1 MDTAHDTTL
10 DTAANESPHEIR
22 IIAPEVTVRAVHR
35 GVKLSVAA
43 FVVCVVA
50 LFAAAIAT
58 SLHFTEDDGA
68 HIWAMVLMGA
78 VIITILLSAILA
90 PFLKAAR
97 SHR

>member
-1 MDTAHDTTL
+1 MDTALDTTP
-10 DTAANESPHEIR
+10 SQPREIR

-35 GVKLSVAA
+35 GVKLSVST
-43 FVVCVVA
+43 FLVCIAA

-58 SLHFTEDDGA
+58 SITFADDDGM

-78 VIITILLSAILA
+78 AIITILLTAILM

-97 SHR
+97 GHR